1 MVDPTFT
8 YLELDVNFKYNPN
21 LTDRSSVELESV
33 VKDTISDYNF
43 NELEKFDGVFRHSQ
57 LTRAID
63 NADPSIQNSS
73 VRPYMFMNI
82 TPSNNSANNF
92 ELKFVE
98 EFYRAG
104 GTTHT
109 ISSTSF
115 LLNGETVFFG
125 DAEITG
131 SNDRK
136 VIIYKVVNG
145 VNVTVVNNAGN
156 VDHQNGIITLN
167 NFIPDTTDA
176 IRITVT
182 PNSLD
187 LAPLRNQLISIDPL
201 RLTVVP
207 SVDTIALSGSSGTI
221 NYSTTSRLR

>member
-1 MVDPTFT
+1 
-8 YLELDVNFKYNPN
+8 
-21 LTDRSSVELESV
+21 
-33 VKDTISDYNF
+33 
-43 NELEKFDGVFRHSQ
+43 
-57 LTRAID
+57 
-63 NADPSIQNSS
+63 
-73 VRPYMFMNI
+73 MFMNI
-82 TPSNNSANNF
+82 TPSNSADNNF

-109 ISSTSF
+109 ISSTPF
-115 LLNGETVFFG
+115 LLNGETVYFG
-125 DAEITG
+125 DTEITG
-131 SNDRK
+131 SSDRK
-136 VIIYKVVNG
+136 VIIYKIVNG
-145 VNVTVVNNAGN
+145 VNVTVVNNAGSVN
-156 VDHQNGIITLN
+156 HTKGIITLN
-167 NFIPDTTDA
+167 NFRPDTTAA

-201 RLTVVP
+201 RVTVTP